1 MRQVLL
7 SHFRHNKCLGFP
19 LPRDPGRVEHF
30 HPHLN
35 GERNIIADI
44 RYDAVSII
52 ITDLPC

>member
-30 HPHLN
+30 HPQLN
-35 GERNIIADI
+35 GERNIIADM

>member
-19 LPRDPGRVEHF
+19 LPRDPQ
-30 HPHLN
+30 LN
-35 GERNIIADI
+35 GERNTIADI